1 MSGLFPLGGDAIG
14 GDGEG
19 ASAASY
25 TLSASE
31 GSFSLSGVAASPEV
45 SRKLTAVSGSFDL
58 GGQGAALEQAR
69 KVSVDGGSFSLS
81 GQSASSLTDRSLIGE
96 AASYLLTGLST
107 RDIDG
112 TSEAGAFYLAGGASY
127 GFQGRYL
134 ASSVGAFNLEG
145 TAGTSFI
152 VRRLLAASGS
162 FASTGNAARLLHY
175 RLSAAATG
183 QFALAGEAAQPRY
196 DRVLA
201 AEGVGVT
208 LGGSAGFLKTAR
220 RFGGHSGPFAL
231 SGYSAGLQATKIF
244 VTLGGE
250 ITLAGEDSGA
260 LRGYVLHAG
269 TGEFHLYEGRA
280 YTRLVASRGQFE
292 LEGQNADLSI
302 PVRRL
307 SADTGAVQLQGQ
319 SVTLRRGFTVRAE
332 RGQFALTGGTSLRRI
347 RRVSK
352 GGRYHLTAYNA
363 ELWTGWGGD
372 AVGSVSAEAIV
383 FSGGF
388 GNSTR
393 GVGAGSIAQSGA
405 ASASILVP
413 VATSRFSS
421 PVAKSAVSAGRKG
434 FKQVR

>member
-1 MSGLFPLGGDAIG
+1 MTVSSIPLGQGPIGSSAIG
-14 GDGEG
+14 GVVTSTAGPPI
-19 ASAASY
+19 
-25 TLSASE
+25 TLSA
-31 GSFSLSGVAASPEV
+31 GAGAF
-45 SRKLTAVSGSFDL
+45 AVSGVGVSLEVFRELSAGSVSF
-58 GGQGAALEQAR
+58 GFTGQDATLVYDTSKTLAADAGA
-69 KVSVDGGSFSLS
+69 FSLS
-81 GQSASSLTDRSLIGE
+81 GQAAIYKISRVSATGSFSVSGQ
-96 AASYLLTGLST
+96 AANLLRASALS
-107 RDIDG
+107 
-112 TSEAGAFYLAGGASY
+112 SEAGSFTSAGADSA
-127 GFQGRYL
+127 GFV
-134 ASSVGAFNLEG
+134 AH
-145 TAGTSFI
+145 
-152 VRRLLAASGS
+152 RLLAASGS

-196 DRVLA
+196 DRALA

-269 TGEFHLYEGRA
+269 AGEFHLYEGRA

-372 AVGSVSAEAIV
+372 AAGSVSAEAIV